1 MMIPNHKIFHTA
13 LFLFVFLKFVVCP
26 VTNCIKYEHIKKNIT
41 VNKSLEY
48 SDKDS
53 TLKSLYVS
61 NDHLDVFILKSTSA
75 ENYLHHSTSD
85 IFQKNLIQI
94 SSRLL
99 L

>member
-1 MMIPNHKIFHTA
+1 MIPNHKIFHTV

-26 VTNCIKYEHIKKNIT
+26 VTDCVKYEHIKKNIT

-53 TLKSLYVS
+53 TLKSLFVS
-61 NDHLDVFILKSTSA
+61 NESFDGFFFKSTSA
-75 ENYLHHSTSD
+75 VNYLHHSTSD
-85 IFQKNLIQI
+85 IIQKNLIQI